1 VLNRLKRGAELMKN
15 NFNSRPAGCARALLL
30 SASLVTGLAAL
41 AKDPPAAPADVQ
53 ALIARLGL
61 HEAEQPVSERKGW
74 HKPKVVLARDP
85 GDATRRN
92 SLQAAAPDTK
102 VIFASDNAAA
112 LSGAANAEAIIG
124 LCTPEILERAKR
136 VQWIQ
141 LLSAGVERCVGIP
154 GIAERGLLITNMQ
167 RVAGPVMAEH
177 VMAMTFALA
186 RDLPAYISAQS
197 GGRWEREP
205 RGAIRAVSLEGKT
218 MLIAGLGGIGIEV
231 AQRAHAIGM
240 RVIATRASGR
250 EAPDFVSYVGLP
262 DEMLKLLPEADVV
275 VDTLPLTE
283 QTRQLFDARSFAA
296 MKAGAFFI
304 NVGRGGTVV
313 TTDLVNALKQNH
325 LGGAALDVTDPEPLP
340 QDHPLWHLPNVII
353 TPHVSSDSEFEESR
367 HWEIACENLRRY
379 VAGERMLSIVD
390 VKRGY

>member
-1 VLNRLKRGAELMKN
+1 MRNNSNANPARGARIL
-15 NFNSRPAGCARALLL
+15 FISL
-30 SASLVTGLAAL
+30 SLAISV
-41 AKDPPAAPADVQ
+41 AAPAQNPPPSPEDVQ
-53 ALIARLGL
+53 ALISRLGL
-61 HEAEQPVSERKGW
+61 HEAERPVRESKGW

-85 GDATRRN
+85 GDAARRN
-92 SLQAAAPDTK
+92 SLQAAAPDTR

-112 LSGAANAEAIIG
+112 LNGAANAEAIIG
-124 LCTPEILERAKR
+124 FCTPEILERAKR

-141 LLSAGVERCVGIP
+141 LLSAGVERCVSIP
-154 GIAERGLLITNMQ
+154 GIAERGLLVTNMQ

-177 VMAMTFALA
+177 VMAMMFALA
-186 RDLPAYISAQS
+186 RDLPAYISAQG

-205 RGAIRAVSLEGKT
+205 RGAIHAVSLEGKT
-218 MLIAGLGGIGIEV
+218 MLIAGLGGIGVEV

-250 EAPDFVSYVGLP
+250 EGPDFVSYIGLP
-262 DEMLKLLPEADVV
+262 DEMLKLMPQADVV

-353 TPHVSSDSEFEESR
+353 TPHVSAESEFEENR

-379 VAGERMLSIVD
+379 VAGERMLSVVD

>member
-1 VLNRLKRGAELMKN
+1 MKN
-15 NFNSRPAGCARALLL
+15 NSNTRGANCVRILFL
-30 SASLVTGLAAL
+30 SGSLAIGVGAL
-41 AKDPPAAPADVQ
+41 AQKPPAASADVQ
-53 ALIARLGL
+53 ALITRLDL
-61 HEAEQPVSERKGW
+61 HEAERPVSESKGW
-74 HKPKVVLARDP
+74 HKPKVVVARDP
-85 GDATRRN
+85 GDAARRDA
-92 SLQAAAPDTK
+92 LQAAAPGTK
-102 VIFASDNAAA
+102 LIFAADNAAA
-112 LSGAANAEAIIG
+112 ASAAANADVIIG
-124 LCTPEILERAKR
+124 FCTPEILARAKR

-141 LLSAGVERCVGIP
+141 MLSAGVERCVGIP
-154 GIAERGLLITNMQ
+154 AVGERGLLVTNMQ

-177 VMAMTFALA
+177 VLAMMFALA
-186 RDLPAYISAQS
+186 RDLPAYISAQGS
-197 GGRWEREP
+197 GRWEREP

-218 MLIAGLGGIGIEV
+218 MLIAGLGGIGAEV

-250 EAPDFVSYVGLP
+250 EGPDFVSYIGLP

-283 QTRQLFDARSFAA
+283 QTRQTFDARSFAA

-313 TTDLVNALKQNH
+313 TADLVNALQANR
-325 LGGAALDVTDPEPLP
+325 LGGAGLDVTDPEPLP

-353 TPHVSSDSEFEESR
+353 TPHVSAESEFEENR
-367 HWEIACENLRRY
+367 HWQIACDNLRRY
-379 VAGERMLSIVD
+379 VAGERMLSVVD